1 MIKTKQGNNMKKI
14 LLSSITAL
22 SLMLV
27 SVQAEPM
34 QQGQGKG
41 MMNAPKCKTMHKG
54 MMQKK
59 KMMQK
64 KMNSPF
70 LIKHGLPHL
79 TKMIMPYMNDP
90 VFNLTAEQKEKLTEV
105 RKQTMGAVKQIKP
118 EVMKLR
124 KEIVQA
130 STSGASADSLKEK
143 VEKLASLEA
152 KATMVHLH
160 CIEKTKE
167 ILTKDQMLFLLA
179 NKNKMKKHGMKKGS
193 KGMKQGKM
201 MMKCAPGKCGSK

>member
-1 MIKTKQGNNMKKI
+1 MKKI
-14 LLSSITAL
+14 LLSSITVL
-22 SLMLV
+22 SLMTL
-27 SVQAEPM
+27 SAQAQSM
-34 QQGQGKG
+34 QQEGQGTS
-41 MMNAPKCKTMHKG
+41 MSAPKCKMMHKG

-160 CIEKTKE
+160 CIEKTKA
-167 ILTKDQMLFLLA
+167 ILTKDQLLFLLA
-179 NKNKMKKHGMKKGS
+179 NKNKMKKHGMKKGMEMMKGP
-193 KGMKQGKM
+193 KGMGQGKM
-201 MMKCAPGKCGSK
+201 MMKCAPGKCGSPK